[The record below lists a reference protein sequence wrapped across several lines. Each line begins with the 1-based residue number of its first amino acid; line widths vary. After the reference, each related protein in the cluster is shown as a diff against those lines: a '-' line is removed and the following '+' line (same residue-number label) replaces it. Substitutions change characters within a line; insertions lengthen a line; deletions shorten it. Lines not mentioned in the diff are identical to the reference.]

1 MPKSKRKPQRARE
14 AAARISETQDVKPW
28 VKWVALIIVA
38 ILGVSVIA
46 GALTSAPAH
55 ANPQASLGNQI
66 WGSIS

>member
-1 MPKSKRKPQRARE
+1 M
-14 AAARISETQDVKPW
+14 SETQDVKPW